1 MTNLRDTWS
10 HFRAY
15 RRTLAELRSLSPR
28 QLRDLDIDRT
38 AIDAAARRAVY
49 GR

>member
-1 MTNLRDTWS
+1 MTDVREAWTQY
-10 HFRAY
+10 RAY
-15 RRTLAELRSLSPR
+15 RRTLAELRSLSRR
-28 QLRDLDIDRT
+28 QLRDLDIDSS